1 VFVNPK
7 TYGILYKKNN
17 KEIIRMKGY
26 NNDQIKFSQLKE
38 KFYAEEIIRIEDF
51 LYLKKSNFYLENV
64 IIEKIFD
71 LDNYDKRVFIEN
83 KRNTK
88 PLFYK
93 NFIYF

>member
-7 TYGILYKKNN
+7 TYGVLYKKNN
-17 KEIIRMKGY
+17 KEIIKMKGY

-38 KFYAEEIIRIEDF
+38 KFYAEEIIRVEDF
-51 LYLKKSNFYLENV
+51 LYLKKSNFYLEN
-64 IIEKIFD
+64 ILIEKIFD

-83 KRNTK
+83 KKNTK
-88 PLFYK
+88 PLFYE

>member
-51 LYLKKSNFYLENV
+51 LYLKKSNFYLENI

-83 KRNTK
+83 KKNTK
-88 PLFYK
+88 PLFYE